1 MEKVKNK
8 KKKIFPILVF
18 LLLWQ
23 VLAFYLNLST
33 FPSPLAVFESLYY
46 HSTQED
52 LFFHLS
58 MTLYRVSIA
67 FFLSMFLGIFIGILM
82 GKFEK
87 IDNALDSVLIFFLNL
102 PALVTIIL
110 CYIWFGLSDLSAILA
125 VIINKVPL
133 VVVNIKEGCKN
144 LDKRYFDLCLVYNI
158 PIKRSF
164 FKIFLPQIYPYILIS
179 ARTGLSLI
187 WKIVL
192 LVELLGRSNGVGFQL
207 SMFFQFFDITSILA
221 YSFAFIFIVL
231 LIENYILQPLEKKIN
246 QWR

>member
-1 MEKVKNK
+1 MKKVRNTNTKV
-8 KKKIFPILVF
+8 FPILVF
-18 LLLWQ
+18 LLFWQ
-23 VLAFYLNLST
+23 VLSSYLNLST
-33 FPSPLAVFESLYY
+33 FPTPLAVFESLYY

-58 MTLYRVSIA
+58 MTLYRVAVA
-67 FFLSMFLGIFIGILM
+67 FFLSMFLGICIGILM

-87 IDNALDSVLIFFLNL
+87 VDNALDSVLVFFLNL
-102 PALVTIIL
+102 PALVAVIL

-133 VVVNIKEGCKN
+133 VIVNIKEGCKN

-231 LIENYILQPLEKKIN
+231 LIENYILQPLEKKMN